1 MTRKDE
7 EEVGEQPTLFSLL
20 IPSNHNV
27 NRNRHNTRSK
37 NFNHPATA
45 LNSPPKFSAAYLVSV
60 LNHTK

>member
-20 IPSNHNV
+20 IPPNHKV

-37 NFNHPATA
+37 ISTTPQQ
-45 LNSPPKFSAAYLVSV
+45 P
-60 LNHTK
+60 